1 MRIFV
6 VVNMSNCKLKI
17 MKRIFRNIF
26 YIVAVVAITSS
37 CGSLNKTTDNSVL
50 VSKTDTQSGHS
61 LTATNETNSSTK
73 KEDKKKKN
81 KAKKNDEDREKNKN
95 TYIIELSQEAL
106 QGEWVVYSING
117 ILTTGDERPYV
128 IFDDSTMYANNG
140 CNTINAQYHITNG
153 KKGLSF
159 SNQLSTQ
166 RYCNET
172 EAPYEQGF
180 NTALNSSHNI
190 AFEERGNEYY
200 LCFFSNTGAT
210 LMELRKANID
220 FFNGIWRITKINGD
234 GGKCKNKNY
243 TLAIDM
249 IDKKVH
255 GQLACNIVNG
265 DILLDPNKQ
274 NSIMFLDLI
283 TTRMSCPD
291 LAIESEILIAL
302 EKVEKYS
309 KEKNKR
315 LLLKDK
321 DGNVVLE
328 VVNISDKYNI
338 N

>member
-1 MRIFV
+1 
-6 VVNMSNCKLKI
+6 
-17 MKRIFRNIF
+17 MKRVFRNIF
-26 YIVAVVAITSS
+26 YTIVTIAITSS
-37 CGSLNKTTDNSVL
+37 CSSLNKTTDNSVL
-50 VSKTDTQSGHS
+50 VSKTDAQVGKNSITTDNSQP
-61 LTATNETNSSTK
+61 TNK
-73 KEDKKKKN
+73 KEDKKKKC
-81 KAKKNDEDREKNKN
+81 KGKKNDEDREKNKK
-95 TYIIELSQEAL
+95 THLIELSQDAL

-153 KKGLSF
+153 DKSLSF

-166 RYCNET
+166 RYCNEN

-220 FFNGIWRITKINGD
+220 FFNGIWKITKINGD

-291 LAIESEILIAL
+291 LAIENEILIAL

-328 VVNISDKYNI
+328 VINISDKYNI
-338 N
+338 D

>member
-1 MRIFV
+1 
-6 VVNMSNCKLKI
+6 
-17 MKRIFRNIF
+17 MKRVFRNIF
-26 YIVAVVAITSS
+26 HTIVTIAITTS
-37 CGSLNKTTDNSVL
+37 CSSLNKTTDNSVL
-50 VSKTDTQSGHS
+50 VSKTDAQVGKDSI
-61 LTATNETNSSTK
+61 TNDNSQPTNK
-73 KEDKKKKN
+73 KEDKKKKS
-81 KAKKNDEDREKNKN
+81 KGKKIDEDREKNKK
-95 TYIIELSQEAL
+95 THLIELSQDAL

-117 ILTTGDERPYV
+117 ILTAGDERPYV

-153 KKGLSF
+153 NKSLSF

-166 RYCNET
+166 RYCNEN

-180 NTALNSSHNI
+180 NTALNNSHNI

-220 FFNGIWRITKINGD
+220 FFNGIWRITKVNGD

-291 LAIESEILIAL
+291 LAIENDILIAL
-302 EKVEKYS
+302 EKIEKYS

-338 N
+338 D

>member
-1 MRIFV
+1 
-6 VVNMSNCKLKI
+6 
-17 MKRIFRNIF
+17 MKRIFCNIF
-26 YIVAVVAITSS
+26 YVISAIAITTS
-37 CGSLNKTTDNSVL
+37 CGSLNKTTDTSVV
-50 VSKTDTQSGHS
+50 VSKTNAQ
-61 LTATNETNSSTK
+61 NSDNSTFTIEYPSSSK
-73 KEDKKKKN
+73 KEEKKKKGKN
-81 KAKKNDEDREKNKN
+81 KKSDEDREKNKN
-95 TYIIELSQEAL
+95 TYIVELSHEAL

-117 ILTTGDERPYV
+117 VLTTGDERPYV

-140 CNTINAQYHITNG
+140 CNTINAQYHITNNN
-153 KKGLSF
+153 KSLAF

-166 RYCNET
+166 RYCTEN

-180 NTALNSSHNI
+180 NAAFNSAHGI

-210 LMELRKANID
+210 MMELRKANID
-220 FFNGIWRITKINGD
+220 FFNGIWKITKINGD

-249 IDKKVH
+249 IDKKIH

-283 TTRMSCPD
+283 TTRKSCPD
-291 LAIESEILIAL
+291 LAIETEILIAL
-302 EKVEKYS
+302 EEVEKYS

-338 N
+338 D

>member
-1 MRIFV
+1 
-6 VVNMSNCKLKI
+6 
-17 MKRIFRNIF
+17 MKRVFRNIF
-26 YIVAVVAITSS
+26 YTIVTIAITSS

-50 VSKTDTQSGHS
+50 VSKTDAQGSKNSTITVDSK
-61 LTATNETNSSTK
+61 LTNK
-73 KEDKKKKN
+73 KDDKKKKS
-81 KAKKNDEDREKNKN
+81 KGKKNDEDREKDKK
-95 TYIIELSQEAL
+95 THIIELSQEAL

-140 CNTINAQYHITNG
+140 CNTINAQYRINNG
-153 KKGLSF
+153 KKSLSF

-166 RYCNET
+166 RYCNEN

-291 LAIESEILIAL
+291 LAIENEILIAL

-328 VVNISDKYNI
+328 VINISDKYNI
-338 N
+338 D